1 MSSTPSSITCSP
13 GPKSAAAIPASLS
26 MGGSNMGGD
35 GIAANV
41 IQIAGCLEN
50 QRGQDLDVSGLPK
63 AEVTTMAGGACTH
76 ALQAA
81 IEGKDATYTYRNLM
95 VDMGKILS
103 AGKYTQVPS
112 LSSSQPFNLD
122 APVAIR
128 PETAARARSLL
139 IGINYKGQGRGELK
153 GCHNDVAKVQEWIG
167 KRGFSADPESQRVLM
182 DDGVATSPTK
192 ANIWSALQWLVEGA
206 QPGDALFVHFSG
218 HGGQVGNED
227 GLGFDQTLI
236 PVDHKKAGSI
246 LDEDILS
253 RVIMPLPKG
262 VDMFCVMDCCHS
274 GSIMDLPYTVTVD
287 ASTGAALS
295 AGQVQQLG
303 RNQVFL
309 NKGMRRGMGG
319 GLAKK
324 AGATLSK
331 LGQKAQQ
338 VEGTK
343 LGGLAMIG
351 GCAVCMIDA
360 CDLLGDS
367 DLGDGTSAPGAGT
380 GCMMCCAGLC
390 SCFMDVT
397 DFLGDSQAG
406 GGDAA

>member
-1 MSSTPSSITCSP
+1 
-13 GPKSAAAIPASLS
+13 
-26 MGGSNMGGD
+26 
-35 GIAANV
+35 
-41 IQIAGCLEN
+41 
-50 QRGQDLDVSGLPK
+50 
-63 AEVTTMAGGACTH
+63 MAGGACTH

-81 IEGKDATYTYRNLM
+81 FEGKDATYTYRNLM

-103 AGKYTQVPS
+103 EGKYTQVPS
-112 LSSSQPFNLD
+112 LSSSKPFNLD
-122 APVAIR
+122 APVAVR
-128 PETAARARSLL
+128 PETATRARSLL

-218 HGGQVGNED
+218 HGGQVQDEE
-227 GLGFDQTLI
+227 GLEFDQSLI
-236 PVDHKKAGSI
+236 PIDHKTAGSI

-253 RVIMPLPKG
+253 RVIKPLPKG

-287 ASTGAALS
+287 SSTGAALS
-295 AGQVQQLG
+295 AGQMQNLG

-309 NKGMRRGMGG
+309 NKGMRRAVPGMPG
-319 GLAKK
+319 GLARK
-324 AGATLSK
+324 AGDTLKSLGEKAAK
-331 LGQKAQQ
+331 L
-338 VEGTK
+338 EGTK

-351 GCAVCMIDA
+351 GCALCMVDA

-367 DLGDGTSAPGAGT
+367 DSPGGSDAPGAKT
-380 GCMMCCAGLC
+380 GCMMCCAGVC
-390 SCFMDVT
+390 SCCMDVT
-397 DFLGDSQAG
+397 DFLGDSQQ
-406 GGDAA
+406 GDANPGAV